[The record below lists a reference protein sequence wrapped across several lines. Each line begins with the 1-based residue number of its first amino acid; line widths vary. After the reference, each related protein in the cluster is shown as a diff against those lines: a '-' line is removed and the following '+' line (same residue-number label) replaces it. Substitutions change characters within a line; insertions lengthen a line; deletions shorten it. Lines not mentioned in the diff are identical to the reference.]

1 MGQVAAAGELGGR
14 LLRPRTR
21 GQPKSRGRAE
31 PNRHPRS
38 LSRRRTRRLDDGA
51 RGARP
56 QAAQWFDALAHAR
69 APEDRSHRLPV
80 ADRAFRRSGGTVSL
94 CAVQGGARRGEGQ
107 GGGALRHSGRALLAR
122 RSALQLRRLPQAL
135 PPERSGAQG
144 ARHDRPRRRHRQA
157 RARAAGPWAGGDF
170 ARAFAQLPGR
180 PRDAQARHGD
190 VRRSVYLV
198 QGRQRRAAHLE
209 PAGVP
214 PMTLAYAYVAIAA
227 LSAAAQAPLEPVATI
242 PMPGVKGRIDHFAID
257 VKAHRLFVAAL
268 GNDTVEVLDV
278 AANRHEKSI
287 AGFGEPQGLVHL
299 PQSNRL
305 FVANGSA
312 NRVDILDARSLS
324 TVKRIE
330 QLDDADNLRYDAAA
344 GKIIVGYGKGALRLM
359 DADSGD
365 PAGEIRLAGHPESFQ
380 LEARGTRAFVNV
392 PTAQHVAVVDRVKRQ
407 VTATWP
413 VAGAT
418 SNFPMALDE
427 AGRRLFVGARA
438 PAVMLVYDIDS
449 GKIVAKLPIGGDT
462 DDIFFD
468 ASRKRVYVICGE
480 GRVDVFR
487 QETADQYS
495 LESSIKTAPR
505 ARTGLFVPEDAKL
518 YVAAPS
524 VGSAPA
530 RVLVY
535 AVR

>member
-38 LSRRRTRRLDDGA
+38 LSRRRTRRVDDGA

-56 QAAQWFDALAHAR
+56 PAAQWFDAVGPAR
-69 APEDRSHRLPV
+69 GPEDRSHRLPV
-80 ADRAFRRSGGTVSL
+80 ADRPLRRSGGTVPL

-144 ARHDRPRRRHRQA
+144 ARPDRPRSRPRQA
-157 RARAAGPWAGGDF
+157 RARAPGSWARGDF
-170 ARAFAQLPGR
+170 PRAFPQLPGR

-198 QGRQRRAAHLE
+198 QGRQRGAAHLN
-209 PAGVP
+209 PPGFP

-257 VKAHRLFVAAL
+257 VKSHRLFVAAL

-278 AANRHEKSI
+278 AANRHEKSV
-287 AGFGEPQGLVHL
+287 AGFGEPQGLAYL
-299 PQSNRL
+299 AKSNRL

-312 NRVDILDARSLS
+312 NRVDILDAATLS
-324 TVKRIE
+324 TVKRVE
-330 QLDDADNLRYDAAA
+330 RLDDADNVRYDAAG
-344 GKIIVGYGKGALRLM
+344 GKIVVGYGKGALPLM
-359 DADSGD
+359 NADSAD
-365 PAGEIRLAGHPESFQ
+365 PAGESRLAGHPESFQ
-380 LEARGTRAFVNV
+380 LDARGTRAFVNV

-413 VAGAT
+413 VAGAPAD
-418 SNFPMALDE
+418 FPNAVHE

-449 GKIVAKLPIGGDT
+449 GKIVAKL
-462 DDIFFD
+462 
-468 ASRKRVYVICGE
+468 
-480 GRVDVFR
+480 
-487 QETADQYS
+487 
-495 LESSIKTAPR
+495 
-505 ARTGLFVPEDAKL
+505 
-518 YVAAPS
+518 
-524 VGSAPA
+524 
-530 RVLVY
+530 
-535 AVR
+535 